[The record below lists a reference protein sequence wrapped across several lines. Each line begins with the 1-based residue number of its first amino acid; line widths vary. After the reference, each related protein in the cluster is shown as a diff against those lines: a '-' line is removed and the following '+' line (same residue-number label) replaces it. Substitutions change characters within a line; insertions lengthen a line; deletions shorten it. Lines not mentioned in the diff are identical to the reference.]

1 VQTAE
6 SVARDR
12 RRTGARF
19 AAPIETSLIVNII
32 NSKGIRVAEVRGTAI
47 FGFGR
52 QKLYNLKGINISR
65 LSGELVGHLP
75 DTQNNEMRLDR
86 SADRLFAKS
95 RASREQP
102 A

>member
-1 VQTAE
+1 
-6 SVARDR
+6 
-12 RRTGARF
+12 
-19 AAPIETSLIVNII
+19 LIVNII

-75 DTQNNEMRLDR
+75 DTQDNEMRLDR
-86 SADRLFAKS
+86 SADRLFAH
-95 RASREQP
+95 E
-102 A
+102 